1 MAFDGLVTRAMVT
14 ELREKLLLGKIN
26 KIYQPVKE
34 ELVLNVYTRDGNYML
49 FASAASAGLP
59 F

>member
-26 KIYQPVKE
+26 KIYQPVK
-34 ELVLNVYTRDGNYML
+34 
-49 FASAASAGLP
+49 
-59 F
+59 